1 MYMNIV
7 CMYVQ
12 TFPHNMTDKN
22 KNKEPLGG
30 RKTRYKYEYESA
42 WFGEKRMLLE
52 VSRGVQQGPNKRT
65 TAGKIRIDKGADCG
79 TLLRIMKGCKR
90 F

>member
-7 CMYVQ
+7 CMHVQ
-12 TFPHNMTDKN
+12 TFPHNITDKN

-65 TAGKIRIDKGADCG
+65 SECIALQEKSELIGGRIVERC
-79 TLLRIMKGCKR
+79 CV
-90 F
+90 

>member
-65 TAGKIRIDKGADCG
+65 SECIALQEKSE
-79 TLLRIMKGCKR
+79 LLLLIMKGCKR